1 MASPL
6 VRRVHNAT
14 NALHS
19 MVYFAP
25 EAERELTAAGLEPGR
40 MCYFASRA
48 APMGPVSAG
57 VVTATFYNFSP
68 ALVGRAIPR
77 AWTLADTDAI
87 IGARFEAAGQALA
100 RLLGPELTASAELV
114 TMTGLVREAAAACT
128 AEGRPL
134 YAGHADL
141 DWPAEPV
148 QQLWH
153 GLTLLR
159 EYRGDGH
166 VAALAIS
173 GLSGLEALITHT
185 VTGKGFTPEFAL
197 ASRGW
202 SQAEW
207 DAAGAA
213 LVARGLLATDGTL
226 TAAGHEVRARA
237 ERETD
242 QLAARPWQHLGDERT
257 EEVVRIGR
265 LLSGAALAAGAF
277 PDGVFPAGDPRVQAT
292 PAG

>member
-14 NALHS
+14 NPLHS

-25 EAERELTAAGLEPGR
+25 EAEAELTGAGLEPGR

-57 VVTATFYNFSP
+57 VVTATFYNFNP
-68 ALVGRAIPR
+68 ALVGGSIPR
-77 AWTLADTDAI
+77 AWTLADPERI
-87 IGARFEAAGQALA
+87 ISARFEAAGQALA
-100 RLLGPELTASAELV
+100 RLLGPELTASAEL
-114 TMTGLVREAAAACT
+114 TTLTGLVREAAGACT
-128 AEGRPL
+128 PEGRAL

-166 VAALAIS
+166 VAALTIS

-185 VTGKGFTPEFAL
+185 VTGKGFTPQFAR

-207 DAAGAA
+207 DAAIAGLA
-213 LVARGLLATDGTL
+213 ARGLLRPDGTL

-242 QLAARPWQHLGDERT
+242 QLAAGPWQHLGDERT

-265 LLSGAALAAGAF
+265 LFSAAALDAGAF
-277 PDGVFPAGDPRVQAT
+277 PDGVLMASDPRT
-292 PAG
+292 PAAR